1 MKLTN
6 PLIIIAASLLLAA
19 CGSNKSLVRDNA
31 NGGTTP
37 VAGNS
42 QKLTKAAGLAMS
54 QLQFME
60 MVNDRKTGVRNIV
73 SDINFKLTIGDKDIS
88 TSGALR
94 MRRDTVIRIQL
105 FVPVIGTE
113 VGRLEFTPDYALV
126 VDRIHKQY
134 VKGDYNQLDFMR
146 DNGINFY
153 TLQAL
158 FWNEL
163 FVPGGK
169 GVDEEDLQKFEVK
182 KDASNTVASISIASG
197 NLESAWTAAVADG
210 KISEALVTYS
220 SANKGNSTLS
230 WEYADFR
237 PLDAKAF
244 PASETF
250 TIASPAVRKA
260 RSLTVELKMDG
271 FKTKDNWDTGTT
283 LSSKYKQVDIEQ
295 VIGKILAM

>member
-1 MKLTN
+1 MKRTQS
-6 PLIIIAASLLLAA
+6 LIIIAASLLLVA
-19 CGSNKSLVRDNA
+19 CGSNKTMVRDNA
-31 NGGTTP
+31 VGGKTA

-42 QKLTKAAGLAMS
+42 QKSTRAGQAMS

-60 MVNDRKTGVRNIV
+60 IVNDRKTGVGNIV

-88 TSGALR
+88 ASGALR

-134 VKGDYNQLDFMR
+134 VKGDYSQLGFMR

-169 GVDEEDLQKFEVK
+169 GVGEGDLQKFEVK
-182 KDASNTVASISIASG
+182 SDASNTVANISIANG
-197 NLESAWTAAVADG
+197 NLKCAWTAAVADG
-210 KISEALVTYS
+210 KISEALVTYET
-220 SANKGNSTLS
+220 ATKGNSTLT
-230 WEYADFR
+230 WEYSDFM
-237 PLDAKAF
+237 PLGAKVF
-244 PASETF
+244 PASEVF
-250 TIASPAVRKA
+250 TLSSPSVRKA
-260 RSLTVELKMDG
+260 RILTVELRLDG
-271 FKTKDNWDTGTT
+271 FKNKGNWDAGTT

>member
-1 MKLTN
+1 M
-6 PLIIIAASLLLAA
+6 
-19 CGSNKSLVRDNA
+19 VRDNA
-31 NGGTTP
+31 AGGKTA

-42 QKLTKAAGLAMS
+42 QKSTKAGQAMS
-54 QLQFME
+54 QLSFME
-60 MVNDRKTGVRNIV
+60 MVNDRKAGVANIV

-88 TSGALR
+88 ASGALR

-134 VKGDYNQLDFMR
+134 VKGDYNQFDFMR

-169 GVDEEDLQKFEVK
+169 GVGEEDLQKFEVK
-182 KDASNTVASISIASG
+182 SDASNTVANISIANG
-197 NLESAWTAAVADG
+197 NLKSAWTAAVADG
-210 KISEALVTYS
+210 KISEALVTYE
-220 SANKGNSTLS
+220 SANKGNSTLT
-230 WEYADFR
+230 WEYSDFR
-237 PLDAKAF
+237 PLGAKVF
-244 PASETF
+244 PASEVF
-250 TIASPAVRKA
+250 TLSSPSVRKV
-260 RSLTVELKMDG
+260 RSLTVELRLDG
-271 FKTKDNWDTGTT
+271 FKTKDNWDAGTT